1 MLPPSSENDD
11 LSQNPQVVTQA
22 QLKRERLR
30 FTNFAFTRTPA
41 GLCTAEVELEWMEGV
56 RVVGKATGQSSPVS
70 DLRVAAE
77 AALNAIETFSEGA
90 LQLDLLGVKALRA
103 FDANIIIVSV
113 EVKRGDGPTRLLGS
127 HLAEKD
133 PVQSSV
139 VAVLNATNRILG
151 NYIATR

>member
-1 MLPPSSENDD
+1 MQPPSSEHDD
-11 LSQNPQVVTQA
+11 PTQGPHVVTQG

-30 FTNFAFTRTPA
+30 FTNFTFTRTPA
-41 GLCTAEVELEWMEGV
+41 GLCTAEVELEWLENV

-77 AALNAIETFSEGA
+77 ATINAIELFSEGA

-113 EVKRGDGPTRLLGS
+113 ELKRGEGPTRLLGS

-133 PVQSSV
+133 PVRSAV

-151 NYIATR
+151 NYVATH

>member
-1 MLPPSSENDD
+1 MVPPSSEQDD
-11 LSQNPQVVTQA
+11 PTTGPQIVTQA

-30 FTNFAFTRTPA
+30 FTNFSFTRTPS
-41 GLCTAEVELEWMEGV
+41 GQCSAEVELEWLEGV
-56 RVVGKATGQSSPVS
+56 RVVGKATGPSSPVS

-77 AALNAIETFSEGA
+77 AAIKAIETFSEGA
-90 LQLDLLGVKALRA
+90 LDLDLLGVKALRA
-103 FDANIIIVSV
+103 FDANIVIVSV

-133 PVQSSV
+133 PVRSSV

>member
-1 MLPPSSENDD
+1 MLPPSSEHDD
-11 LSQNPQVVTQA
+11 PIQGAQIATQA

-30 FTNFAFTRTPA
+30 FTNFAFNRTPA
-41 GLCTAEVELEWMEGV
+41 GLCSAQVELEWLDGV
-56 RVVGKATGQSSPVS
+56 RVVGKASGQSSPVS

-77 AALNAIETFSEGA
+77 AALNAIELFSEGA
-90 LQLDLLGVKALRA
+90 LSFDLLGVKALRA

-113 EVKRGDGPTRLLGS
+113 EVRRGDGPTRLLGS

-139 VAVLNATNRILG
+139 VAVLNATNRVLG

>member
-1 MLPPSSENDD
+1 MLPPSSDNDD
-11 LSQNPQVVTQA
+11 LSHNSHIVTQA

-30 FTNFAFTRTPA
+30 FTNFVFTRTPA
-41 GLCTAEVELEWMEGV
+41 GLCTAEVELEWMDDI
-56 RVVGKATGQSSPVS
+56 RVVGKASGQSSPVS

-77 AALNAIETFSEGA
+77 ATLKAIELFSEGV
-90 LQLDLLGVKALRA
+90 LDLDLLGVKALRA

-113 EVKRGDGPTRLLGS
+113 EVKRGEGPTRLLGS

>member
-1 MLPPSSENDD
+1 MLPPSSDSDD
-11 LSQNPQVVTQA
+11 PSQNLNVVTQA

-30 FTNFAFTRTPA
+30 FTNFNFTRTPA
-41 GLCTAEVELEWMEGV
+41 GLCTAEVELEWMDGV

-77 AALNAIETFSEGA
+77 ATLNAIELFSEGA
-90 LQLDLLGVKALRA
+90 LDLDLLGVKALRA

-133 PVQSSV
+133 PVHSSV

-151 NYIATR
+151 NYIASR

>member
-30 FTNFAFTRTPA
+30 FTNFTFTRTPA

-77 AALNAIETFSEGA
+77 AALNAIERFSEGA
-90 LQLDLLGVKALRA
+90 LELDLLGVKALRA

-151 NYIATR
+151 NYIASR

>member
-1 MLPPSSENDD
+1 MVPPSSEQDD
-11 LSQNPQVVTQA
+11 PTTGSQIVTQA

-30 FTNFAFTRTPA
+30 FTNFNFTRTPA
-41 GLCTAEVELEWMEGV
+41 GQCAAEVELEWLEGV

-77 AALNAIETFSEGA
+77 AAIKAIENFSEGA
-90 LQLDLLGVKALRA
+90 LDLELLGVKALRA
-103 FDANIIIVSV
+103 FDANIVIVSV

-133 PVQSSV
+133 PVRSSV